1 MSRRALAVTIAALT
15 AALVLGSAGGVASA
29 AGGAI
34 TLTPSTG
41 LSNNQFVKVAWNG
54 YDPLQV
60 VFFRQCIAAPTN
72 VGRDCTAIYSDVGFT
87 DASGNGLLYE
97 HVSQGEVASQSGG
110 TFVCDR
116 SHACKLGIF
125 TDATLATG
133 VFASVGFA
141 PTPDACPTPAGAAIS
156 GGGADQAFRAV
167 YRWEIAMCGP
177 PAKLGVNYIPANS
190 EDGRSNFVNGLN
202 DFAVTATPFT
212 DDQKKALDKAGR
224 TFQYAPLTT
233 SGLVLAYKVFDQ
245 DAAHAEPGAQVTDLK
260 LTPALAARIFTGQLT
275 NWHVDP
281 EINALNPGHVFP
293 PSVRALVR
301 GDHSSANL
309 EFTSWLS
316 AAGGSALP
324 TDWPGPG
331 EDYPL
336 KYLVQDSGIV
346 GGDKLA
352 DAIADPKTASLNTDY
367 FNAGYIGFID
377 SSQASYYGLPTAKI
391 ENAAGQFVAATPQ
404 SITAALSHATTNAD
418 GVTLS
423 PNFADTDPD
432 DYPMPMVTY
441 VTAPTSKVYEG
452 RGITLRSFLTYAIGD
467 AQTTLPD
474 GYFPLS
480 DAMKQQ
486 TQDAISKIPTST
498 APAPGSGGTPY
509 PTGNPP
515 GSGTVPPGGTTP
527 VYPTGGTGPAGNVP
541 GSTAPPAASGC
552 TDGSK
557 SADCAAAPAPDLP
570 VGVLQIEPA
579 RLVLP
584 GVAALSALGL
594 LGGLALLGLPDSV
607 GSRVPRLRL
616 RP

>member
-1 MSRRALAVTIAALT
+1 
-15 AALVLGSAGGVASA
+15 
-29 AGGAI
+29 
-34 TLTPSTG
+34 
-41 LSNNQFVKVAWNG
+41 
-54 YDPLQV
+54 
-60 VFFRQCIAAPTN
+60 
-72 VGRDCTAIYSDVGFT
+72 
-87 DASGNGLLYE
+87 
-97 HVSQGEVASQSGG
+97 
-110 TFVCDR
+110 
-116 SHACKLGIF
+116 
-125 TDATLATG
+125 
-133 VFASVGFA
+133 
-141 PTPDACPTPAGAAIS
+141 
-156 GGGADQAFRAV
+156 V
-167 YRWEIAMCGP
+167 YQWEIAMCGP

-212 DDQKKALDKAGR
+212 DDQKTALDKAGR

-260 LTPALAARIFTGQLT
+260 LTPELAARIFTGQLT
-275 NWHVDP
+275 NWHVDS

-301 GDHSSANL
+301 GDHSAANL

-391 ENAAGQFVAATPQ
+391 ENAAGQFVTATSQ
-404 SITAALSHATTNAD
+404 SISAALSHATTNGD
-418 GVTLS
+418 GVTVS
-423 PNFADTDPD
+423 PNFADTNPD

-452 RGITLRSFLTYAIGD
+452 RGITLRNFLTYAVGD

-480 DAMKQQ
+480 AAMVQQ
-486 TQDAISKIPTST
+486 TQDAIAKVPTST
-498 APAPGSGGTPY
+498 APAPGSGGSPY
-509 PTGNPP
+509 PTGNQP
-515 GSGTVPPGGTTP
+515 GPGTVPLGGTTP
-527 VYPTGGTGPAGNVP
+527 VYPTGGAGPVGNVP
-541 GSTAPPAASGC
+541 GGTVPVAATGC

-557 SADCAAAPAPDLP
+557 SAKCASAPVPDLP
-570 VGVLQIEPA
+570 VGVLQIDPA

-594 LGGLALLGLPDSV
+594 LGGLALLGLPGGI
-607 GSRVPRLRL
+607 GSRLPRLRL

>member
-1 MSRRALAVTIAALT
+1 
-15 AALVLGSAGGVASA
+15 
-29 AGGAI
+29 
-34 TLTPSTG
+34 
-41 LSNNQFVKVAWNG
+41 
-54 YDPLQV
+54 
-60 VFFRQCIAAPTN
+60 
-72 VGRDCTAIYSDVGFT
+72 
-87 DASGNGLLYE
+87 
-97 HVSQGEVASQSGG
+97 
-110 TFVCDR
+110 
-116 SHACKLGIF
+116 
-125 TDATLATG
+125 
-133 VFASVGFA
+133 
-141 PTPDACPTPAGAAIS
+141 
-156 GGGADQAFRAV
+156 
-167 YRWEIAMCGP
+167 MCGP

-391 ENAAGQFVAATPQ
+391 ENAAGQFVTATPQ
-404 SITAALSHATTNAD
+404 SIYRRVVACDDERGRRHGQPELRGHRPRRLPDAD
-418 GVTLS
+418 GHLRDG
-423 PNFADTDPD
+423 ADQQG
-432 DYPMPMVTY
+432 V
-441 VTAPTSKVYEG
+441 
-452 RGITLRSFLTYAIGD
+452 RGPGD
-467 AQTTLPD
+467 HASELPD
-474 GYFPLS
+474 L
-480 DAMKQQ
+480 
-486 TQDAISKIPTST
+486 
-498 APAPGSGGTPY
+498 
-509 PTGNPP
+509 
-515 GSGTVPPGGTTP
+515 
-527 VYPTGGTGPAGNVP
+527 
-541 GSTAPPAASGC
+541 C
-552 TDGSK
+552 
-557 SADCAAAPAPDLP
+557 
-570 VGVLQIEPA
+570 
-579 RLVLP
+579 R
-584 GVAALSALGL
+584 
-594 LGGLALLGLPDSV
+594 
-607 GSRVPRLRL
+607 R
-616 RP
+616 